1 MTQEQK
7 AKAYDEAIRIA
18 QELYN
23 NPNSSNIG
31 KGYVCTVFPEL
42 QESEDE
48 RVRESLLEY
57 LHTLPNHYSHS
68 GVCAPEWI
76 AWLEKQGE
84 PVEINPTEFDTRLQ
98 ALIGKFDSLPK
109 EELIGS
115 LSFWLNVVQNDGT
128 YKPAKKQDEQTP
140 IQDYNSIDP
149 HFCKPVEHKP
159 ADKVEPKFKVGN
171 WVVHDM
177 SDGRKVIRQ
186 IVNMTNKS
194 YVLDGEDFNTFYFN
208 DLENDYHL
216 WTINDAKPG
225 DILAIEPIDDY
236 QYPFVAIYKERGL
249 DFFTFNSYCFIG
261 FSGIFYGGKCGHRT
275 NVHPATKEQRDI
287 LFEKMKE
294 AGYEWNTEKKELNE
308 IEQKPVNSYCRENCK
323 GFQETGKCFADG
335 YCKAK
340 NRAESIDEVEPK
352 FKIGDWITNGDY
364 IWKIIEVEPLDYIL
378 QSQDGNI
385 VDDTIS
391 NVDEQFHSFTI
402 EDAKEGDVL
411 SYVTDEE
418 DLWIMIYWS
427 LYEPYEGHVHYHAL
441 LANDNFYDK
450 GTCCICINDLKP
462 VTKEQRDLLF
472 QKMKEAGY
480 EWDAEKKEL
489 KKIENRP
496 MLSDFFNAEYERG
509 KADAISEIQ
518 KGWTE
523 DDKNHMSNILNILLM
538 EAKNAKVEQYR
549 SSVESDIDWIYSL
562 KNKVRVQPKQEWS
575 KWDELQYK
583 AAYNLCEN
591 SGHTVTSDWL
601 KSIKQRIGG

>member
-1 MTQEQK
+1 MDYEKKYKEALQK
-7 AKAYDEAIRIA
+7 IR
-18 QELYN
+18 EL
-23 NPNSSNIG
+23 IEKG
-31 KGYVCTVFPEL
+31 KENGWTIITYEKDFEEIFPEL
-42 QESEDE
+42 KESEDE
-48 RVRESLLEY
+48 KIRKELIKFVKVNIPNEERYIDWLEKQKLTKNINKEDEEVRQY
-57 LHTLPNHYSHS
+57 LIRTMKQNDINVPMVQKAL
-68 GVCAPEWI
+68 
-76 AWLEKQGE
+76 AWLEKQNSNVDNANKEYWRGYRE
-84 PVEINPTEFDTRLQ
+84 GKQEILDKYAELEKQGKPVEINPTEFDTRLQ

-159 ADKVEPKFKVGN
+159 ADKVEPKFNVGN

-249 DFFTFNSYCFIG
+249 DYFNSYCFIG
-261 FSGIFYGGKCGHRT
+261 FSGIFYGGECGHRT
-275 NVHPATKEQRDI
+275 NVHPATKEQRD
-287 LFEKMKE
+287 
-294 AGYEWNTEKKELNE
+294 
-308 IEQKPVNSYCRENCK
+308 
-323 GFQETGKCFADG
+323 
-335 YCKAK
+335 
-340 NRAESIDEVEPK
+340 
-352 FKIGDWITNGDY
+352 
-364 IWKIIEVEPLDYIL
+364 
-378 QSQDGNI
+378 
-385 VDDTIS
+385 
-391 NVDEQFHSFTI
+391 
-402 EDAKEGDVL
+402 
-411 SYVTDEE
+411 
-418 DLWIMIYWS
+418 
-427 LYEPYEGHVHYHAL
+427 
-441 LANDNFYDK
+441 
-450 GTCCICINDLKP
+450 
-462 VTKEQRDLLF
+462 LLF
-472 QKMKEAGY
+472 QKMKEDGY
-480 EWDAEKKEL
+480 EWDSEKKEL

-496 MLSDFFNAEYERG
+496 ILSDFFNAEYERG

-518 KGWTE
+518 KDWTE